1 MDDYY
6 QDKKG
11 RSDDRERKSIAKDM
25 SEADPAIYDGH
36 WGSSEWYEAM
46 MRAHSKRTEKVRR
59 DTCGDQDIG
68 SYSVDNVIEEVPIA
82 TVPILKDQE
91 VVSEEGDRSATDR
104 PKKKKKKEKK
114 REDTRHIDRR
124 SAIGPRDLSM
134 SVMGGTPMRRSEKRE
149 LDIDSVVKT
158 LKEEHT
164 FICIAGRKLFAFTG
178 KIFEDITDKN
188 HAAAIFKE
196 FLSEE
201 TNRLIRD
208 YTEIYNQLLSD
219 KDIWYNSMEEI
230 RKNRDVIVFESGT
243 YAVNEQIFYENKFWE
258 EDHVF
263 FMIRLAYDPEDTSGK
278 EDVDQFMDTFCG
290 GDPRRK
296 RLFKEIVSYCLSNYD
311 NKKAIFYFLGV
322 PNSGKSSVCRF
333 LEIAVGSDAYIS
345 VAVKQLNSRFVSG
358 DLEGIKVCA
367 DEDVAIRTPLR
378 SDDVSM
384 IKKISS
390 SDKIRT
396 DAKYQRPGQLHPECR
411 LVWAGNGMLTFE
423 TSEDLQPLID
433 RMIIFPLDRA
443 IPEERRDPN
452 IVDKLIVGRNYM
464 ISESLKA
471 LHDLVE
477 RDFQFTK
484 VVQTEEYFTARN
496 LASGIEA
503 FVEDCCILD
512 KDSRESS
519 STLYGAY
526 IRFCED
532 NPGYKSKS
540 INQFSS
546 YIEDKYGLQP
556 FNDGRIRGKRG
567 IRLCDHLR
575 TDAVD

>member
-1 MDDYY
+1 MDDEE
-6 QDKKG
+6 G
-11 RSDDRERKSIAKDM
+11 SDSLSQQVFTIGKDPFCV
-25 SEADPAIYDGH
+25 SAEV
-36 WGSSEWYEAM
+36 EEKVNEAM
-46 MRAHSKRTEKVRR
+46 RRYEEGYIEDTHESMMAEEWAIRSPQGRTE
-59 DTCGDQDIG
+59 
-68 SYSVDNVIEEVPIA
+68 
-82 TVPILKDQE
+82 
-91 VVSEEGDRSATDR
+91 DRKMTGYEDHGTGESPYDK
-104 PKKKKKKEKK
+104 PKKQKRKEKK
-114 REDTRHIDRR
+114 GKYKKKNEEKGSGDNGSQGNGYMPYTRG
-124 SAIGPRDLSM
+124 AM
-134 SVMGGTPMRRSEKRE
+134 SGESVRRSEKRE
-149 LDIDSVVKT
+149 LDIDTVVKT

-196 FLSEE
+196 FLSEG

-219 KDIWYNSMEEI
+219 KDIWYSSMDEI
-230 RKNRDVIVFESGT
+230 RRNRDTIVFDNGT
-243 YAVNEQIFYENKFWE
+243 YEVLTEKFYEGRFWE
-258 EDHVF
+258 EDYVF
-263 FMIRLAYDPEDTSGK
+263 SMIRFAYDPGDTRGK

-290 GDPRRK
+290 GDPRR
-296 RLFKEIVSYCLSNYD
+296 RRSFKEIVGYCLSNYD

-443 IPEERRDPN
+443 IPEEQRDPN